1 MKRRLISVSLTVLL
15 IICALAACGEAS
27 APAQG
32 TSAPS
37 ADAPASGGD
46 AAAAETTAELNES
59 EFDPLPERDMGGFK
73 LRFYNYDDSWLTWA
87 IMTMDAD
94 SENGDN
100 VNDAIYRRNR
110 RVEDKYNCEISET
123 LVKNTND
130 DIKKIVMSG
139 DDLYEIMFVYDELCA
154 SDYCAGLITT
164 WDRMTYVDSSHSWW
178 SQNAIDVFSL
188 KGKQFAAVGD
198 LSLGMA
204 TRGFV
209 LLFNKE
215 LYKSIDGAPDL
226 YDAVRDSSWTID
238 TFASVCKDFARD
250 LNGDGVMDDKDMWP
264 TTGAVKLHFGSL
276 VTGAGV
282 KYIDLNSDGDP
293 YFAIPGNEYAM
304 NVFEKIFKVHDG
316 TNIYYSLVGDVHN
329 GSNESRVIFKEGR
342 QLFQGTSTKAIETY
356 RDCDFDIGIIP
367 YPKYETSQESY
378 HVLTSG
384 TGVLTIPATLPDDR
398 FENVSILIDA
408 LARDS
413 HYDLLPTYRE
423 VVLKTKY
430 SRDEDSAEMLDIIFN
445 AGTFDLGLSI
455 WPDVTYYKYME
466 SYLKMKDDFASLTEK
481 QASAVQGKIDKLLEA
496 LAESEG

>member
-1 MKRRLISVSLTVLL
+1 MKTRMISALLLISLLVS
-15 IICALAACGEAS
+15 LAACGGEGDTAASPAETAAGGAGEA
-27 APAQG
+27 
-32 TSAPS
+32 
-37 ADAPASGGD
+37 ADT
-46 AAAAETTAELNES
+46 AAAETTAELSES
-59 EFDPLPERDMGGFK
+59 ELDPLPEKDMGGFK

-87 IMTMDAD
+87 IMNMDAD
-94 SENGDN
+94 QENGDN

-110 RVEDKYNCEISET
+110 RVEEKYNCEISET

-130 DIKKIVMSG
+130 DIRNIIMSG
-139 DDLYEIMFVYDELCA
+139 DDLYELMFVYDELCA

-178 SQNAIDVFSL
+178 NQDAIDVFSL
-188 KGKQFAAVGD
+188 KGRQFAAVGD

-215 LYKSIDGAPDL
+215 LYKSIDGAPNL
-226 YDAVRDSSWTID
+226 YDAVRDSTWTLD
-238 TFASVCKDFARD
+238 TFAAVCKDFARD

-282 KYIDLNSDGDP
+282 RYIELNSDGDP

-304 NVFEKIFKVHDG
+304 SVFEKIFSIHDG
-316 TNIYYSLVGDVHN
+316 TNIYYKLMGDVHS
-329 GSNESRVIFKEGR
+329 GSNESRVIFTEGR
-342 QLFQGTSTKAIETY
+342 QLFQGTSTKAIANY

-367 YPKYETSQESY
+367 YPKFDSKQESY

-398 FENVSILIDA
+398 FENVSILVDA

-445 AGTFDLGLSI
+445 SATFDLGLSI

-466 SYLKMKDDFASLTEK
+466 SYLNMKNDFASLTEK
-481 QASAVQGKIDKLLEA
+481 QSKAVQGKIDSLLEA

>member
-1 MKRRLISVSLTVLL
+1 MSNMAKKISVLL
-15 IICALAACGEAS
+15 LAALLSASVVSCGNS

-32 TSAPS
+32 P
-37 ADAPASGGD
+37 DAPAADSPTAD
-46 AAAAETTAELNES
+46 ASAAETTEALNES
-59 EFDPLPERDMGGFK
+59 ELDPLPQKDMDGFE

-87 IMTMDAD
+87 IMQMDAEA
-94 SENGDN
+94 ENGDN

-110 RVEDKYNCEISET
+110 RVEEQYNCEISET
-123 LVKNTND
+123 LVKNTNE

-139 DDLYEIMFVYDELCA
+139 DDVYQIMLVYDELCA

-164 WDRMTYVDSSHSWW
+164 WDKLQYVDFSHSWW

-204 TRGFV
+204 SRGFV
-209 LLFNKE
+209 LLFNKD
-215 LYKSIDGAPDL
+215 LMKSVDGAVNL
-226 YDAVRDSSWTID
+226 YDAVRDGTWTLD
-238 TFASVCKDFARD
+238 AFASLCRDFARD
-250 LNGDGVMDDKDMWP
+250 LNGDGIMDDKDMWP
-264 TTGAVKLHFGSL
+264 VTGAIKLHFGSL
-276 VTGAGV
+276 VTGCGV
-282 KYIDLNSDGDP
+282 KYIDLNTDGDP

-304 NVFEKIFKVHDG
+304 NVFEKIFNIHDG
-316 TNIYYSLVGDVHN
+316 TNIYYKLVNDVHN
-329 GSNESRVIFKEGR
+329 GSTESRVIFSEGR
-342 QLFQGTSTKAIETY
+342 QLFQGTSTKGISYY

-367 YPKYETSQESY
+367 YPKYDSAQEDY
-378 HVLTSG
+378 YILTSG
-384 TGVLTIPATLPDDR
+384 TGVLTIPATLPEEKY
-398 FENVSILIDA
+398 ENVGILVDA

-413 HYDLLPTYRE
+413 HYELLPTYRE

-466 SYLKMKDDFASLTEK
+466 SYLNMRNDFASLTEK
-481 QASAVQGKIDKLLEA
+481 QVNAVQGKIDTLLAA
-496 LAESEG
+496 LESAEG